1 MCQMFC
7 GWRLIGSKPNLV
19 KFGPGTLEIDAITGQ
34 CHFQGKIIGQL
45 TIAEEIH
52 AWLQQDLA
60 ANKIPIVAL
69 TCAHLAVKLSFS
81 EVPWNDDAREIF
93 YSDGKAVRTEKMN
106 RCTMECDSN
115 VTADDAVYR
124 SKLIDAQEWPLGWP
138 VNTSLSP

>member
-115 VTADDAVYR
+115 VTTDDAVYR